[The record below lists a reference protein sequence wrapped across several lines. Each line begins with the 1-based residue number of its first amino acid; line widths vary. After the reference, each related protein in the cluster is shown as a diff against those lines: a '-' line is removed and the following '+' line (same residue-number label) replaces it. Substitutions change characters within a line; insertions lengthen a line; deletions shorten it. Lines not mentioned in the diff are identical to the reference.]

1 MKKLSH
7 RDHVHSQT
15 QFSFFSLSLRG
26 RLIVAVLI
34 TTLPLLVLVWHGAQR
49 EYERESLALEQEVQ
63 RITAFITGDVN
74 HLLESTRQMLI
85 AVSWIHRSATPEQE
99 RQIFSSLAERC
110 PYYTRVGVV
119 NLAKGNIPADL
130 STLSASGSGDEA
142 LLQRASRS
150 DKIVVGKFQAS
161 SPGGKDLLS
170 VAYRVEGNHQ
180 GSPVSICYVVLDFG
194 WLNSLLAEERVTGH
208 KSLFPEGMVL
218 NILDRSGTILTRYP
232 DKAQWTGRRFPDSEV
247 FHKII
252 QTGEGTADLVGLAG
266 LRRLYAFKSV
276 EAASGDII
284 VSIGV
289 SRDVAL
295 QAARRNMR
303 HSLVGVS
310 LVGLVLILAAWYGTG
325 FFITRPLAS
334 LVGAT
339 QRLGEGDLA
348 TRSGEIGGPREIT
361 QLARAFDRMAET
373 LQREADER
381 EAMQKK
387 LVLYD
392 RQLRSMSVE
401 TVLVE
406 EHERKQIAAGLHDK
420 AGPLLATCFM
430 KLGRVLKVSAQE
442 EVTVALEESRTLIDQ
457 AIGELRSLT
466 FDLSSPALYTLGLTA
481 AVEEL
486 CRDMGEHHGMDVNFQ
501 DQGTPQELGQDQ
513 RIVLYRA
520 ARELLLNVVKHA
532 EARRVTVICGG
543 DAEEVFVS
551 VGDDGVGFDATEA
564 GSGFSRTG
572 GFGLFNL
579 HERVTH
585 LNGRF
590 VVESSRGSGTRVVVA
605 LPVVL
610 AEEDKGVNHGDKNIT
625 G

>member
-1 MKKLSH
+1 MNKKAHLD
-7 RDHVHSQT
+7 RVHSRT
-15 QFSFFSLSLRG
+15 QISSFNLSLRA
-26 RLIVAVLI
+26 RLIVAVLM
-34 TTLPLLVLVWHGAQR
+34 TTLPLLVLVWQGAQR
-49 EYERESLALEQEVQ
+49 EFKRDSLALEQEVQ

-74 HLLESTRQMLI
+74 HLLEATRQMLV
-85 AVSWIHRSATPEQE
+85 AVSWIHRSATPDQE
-99 RQIFSSLAERC
+99 RDILARLAESC
-110 PYYTRVGVV
+110 PYYTRFGVV
-119 NLAKGNIPADL
+119 NAVDSGLL
-130 STLSASGSGDEA
+130 SDSSAYGGSGAGDETMI
-142 LLQRASRS
+142 QRASNS
-150 DKIVVGKFQAS
+150 DRIVVGKFQAS
-161 SPGGKDLLS
+161 SSGGKDLLT
-170 VAYRVEGNHQ
+170 VAYRVEGNRQ
-180 GSPVSICYVVLDFG
+180 GYPDSICYVVLDLG
-194 WLNSLLAEERVTGH
+194 WLDSLLAEERVTGD
-208 KSLFPEGMVL
+208 KSLFPEGMIL

-232 DKAQWTGRRFPDSEV
+232 DKAQWTGRSFPDSDV
-247 FHKII
+247 FREII
-252 QTGEGTADLVGLAG
+252 QKGEGIADLVGVAG

-276 EAASGDII
+276 AAASGDIT

-295 QAARRNMR
+295 AAARSNMR
-303 HSLVGVS
+303 RSIMGIS
-310 LVGLVLILAAWYGTG
+310 LVGLLLILAAWFGTG
-325 FFITRPLAS
+325 LFITRPLAF

-348 TRSGEIGGPREIT
+348 TRTGEIGGPREIAH
-361 QLARAFDRMAET
+361 LAKAFDHMAET
-373 LQREADER
+373 LQRESEER
-381 EAMQKK
+381 EKMQAK
-387 LVLYD
+387 LLLYD

-401 TVLVE
+401 TVLAE

-420 AGPLLATCFM
+420 AGPLLASCFM
-430 KLGRVLKVSAQE
+430 KLGRMLKVSAQE
-442 EVTVALEESRTLIDQ
+442 EVTVALKESRALIDQ

-481 AVEEL
+481 AVDEL
-486 CRDMGEHHGMDVNFQ
+486 CRDIGEHHGMAIAFQ
-501 DQGTPQELGQDQ
+501 NQGTPQDLGHDQ

-532 EARRVTVICGG
+532 EATRVTVICGG

-579 HERVTH
+579 HERVSH

-610 AEEDKGVNHGDKNIT
+610 AEKDKVVNHDDKNIT